1 MNKISLIVIAMVML
15 IMCSGCSDDNL
26 KTRSVNVWSEIVTD
40 EETGVQYIIFH
51 KHSGVTALPRYNPDG
66 TIKVVK

>member
-1 MNKISLIVIAMVML
+1 MKKIILIVIAIGTLV
-15 IMCSGCSDDNL
+15 MCSGFSDGSV
-26 KTRSVNVWSEIVTD
+26 KTRNVNVWSEIVTD

-51 KHSGVTALPRYNPDG
+51 KQAGVTALPRYNPDG

>member
-1 MNKISLIVIAMVML
+1 MKKIILIVIAIGTLV
-15 IMCSGCSDDNL
+15 MCSGCGDDNL
-26 KTRSVNVWSEIVTD
+26 KTKSVNVWSEIVTD